1 MKHLKQ
7 ILEGLLKGQDATMQD
22 GDEFAELY
30 SDAQNDWE
38 KLISGKRFKKYSDS
52 RYKLHIQSSALA
64 KYLCKDISDIKLSDA
79 EFVEVIFD
87 MADFLWAGPK
97 YFDMTVASKNSV
109 KVISCKIEYATADI
123 VFDDITIKSI
133 QRMIVDAIAV
143 NKQLHDVEYIK
154 AKFIDKIKYKTN
166 R

>member
-7 ILEGLLKGQDATMQD
+7 ILEGLLKGQDATMQA

-30 SDAQNDWE
+30 SVAQNDWE
-38 KLISGKRFKKYSDS
+38 KLISSKRFKKYSDS

-64 KYLCKDISDIKLSDA
+64 KYLCNDISGINLSDA

-123 VFDDITIKSI
+123 VFDEIIIKNA
-133 QRMIVDAIAV
+133 QRIIVDAIMA
-143 NKQLHDVEYIK
+143 NKQLHDVDYIK
-154 AKFIDKIKYKTN
+154 TEFINKIKYKTN